1 MMQTDTFTMLNT
13 QGMHVFVYEW
23 LPGPDDPIRAIV
35 QIAHGMCETGKRYE
49 ELAELL
55 TEHGYAVYCNDHR
68 GHGLTAGL
76 THLGDAGEDGFEG
89 MIEDQLL
96 LASELKKR
104 HTSVPH
110 YLMGHSMGSFLTQ
123 KIICSDGELFDG
135 FILSGTNGPQGL
147 LTFGMSLAAAQMRLQ
162 GNTHRSLMLNALV
175 FGPYNKG
182 FGPIRTPF
190 DWLSRDEAEVDKY
203 INDPYCGKVC
213 TARFFRDFFKLLSQ
227 IHQPQLM
234 KCLPKDKP
242 VYIFSG
248 EDDPVGHRGKGV
260 RRLIEL
266 YRKHGVQ
273 DLEYRLYPGGRH
285 EMLHETNRA
294 EVAADVLD
302 WLERHTSG
310 SDNVPQESIRVM

>member
-76 THLGDAGEDGFEG
+76 THLGDAGDDGFEG

-104 HTSVPH
+104 HASVPH

>member
-23 LPGPDDPIRAIV
+23 LPGPDDPVRAIV

-68 GHGLTAGL
+68 GHGQTAGL

-96 LASELKKR
+96 LAAELKKR

-294 EVAADVLD
+294 DVAADVLD

>member
-104 HTSVPH
+104 HASVPH

-302 WLERHTSG
+302 WLERHTTG

>member
-35 QIAHGMCETGKRYE
+35 QIAHGMCETGKRYQ

-76 THLGDAGEDGFEG
+76 THLGDAGEGGFEG

-104 HTSVPH
+104 HASVPH

>member
-260 RRLIEL
+260 RRLIDL

-302 WLERHTSG
+302 WLERHTTG

>member
-1 MMQTDTFTMLNT
+1 M
-13 QGMHVFVYEW
+13 
-23 LPGPDDPIRAIV
+23 
-35 QIAHGMCETGKRYE
+35 
-49 ELAELL
+49 
-55 TEHGYAVYCNDHR
+55 
-68 GHGLTAGL
+68 
-76 THLGDAGEDGFEG
+76 
-89 MIEDQLL
+89 
-96 LASELKKR
+96 
-104 HTSVPH
+104 
-110 YLMGHSMGSFLTQ
+110 TQ

-310 SDNVPQESIRVM
+310 SDNVPQESIRVI

>member
-23 LPGPDDPIRAIV
+23 LPGPDDPVRAIV

-123 KIICSDGELFDG
+123 KS
-135 FILSGTNGPQGL
+135 S
-147 LTFGMSLAAAQMRLQ
+147 
-162 GNTHRSLMLNALV
+162 V
-175 FGPYNKG
+175 
-182 FGPIRTPF
+182 RTVNYSTDSSCQAPTVP
-190 DWLSRDEAEVDKY
+190 RD
-203 INDPYCGKVC
+203 C
-213 TARFFRDFFKLLSQ
+213 
-227 IHQPQLM
+227 
-234 KCLPKDKP
+234 
-242 VYIFSG
+242 
-248 EDDPVGHRGKGV
+248 
-260 RRLIEL
+260 
-266 YRKHGVQ
+266 
-273 DLEYRLYPGGRH
+273 
-285 EMLHETNRA
+285 
-294 EVAADVLD
+294 
-302 WLERHTSG
+302 
-310 SDNVPQESIRVM
+310 

>member
-23 LPGPDDPIRAIV
+23 LPGPDDPVRAIV

-104 HTSVPH
+104 HASVPH

-147 LTFGMSLAAAQMRLQ
+147 LTFGMGLAAAQMRLQ

>member
-89 MIEDQLL
+89 MIQDQLL

-302 WLERHTSG
+302 WLERHTTG

>member
-23 LPGPDDPIRAIV
+23 LPGPDDPVRAIV

-96 LASELKKR
+96 LAAELKKR
-104 HTSVPH
+104 HDGVPH

-294 EVAADVLD
+294 DVAADVLD

>member
-302 WLERHTSG
+302 WLERHTTG

>member
-23 LPGPDDPIRAIV
+23 LPGPDDPVRAIV

-96 LASELKKR
+96 LATELKKR